1 MKKAIVGALVGIA
14 LAVVWSCTVNT
25 KTDKLACTKQ
35 ADCGTTGRA
44 CENGYCVFDP
54 GAKLDAAID
63 GPPDAPPPDAFFCPT
78 ECNGGCVSETKT
90 CMINGTG
97 AAVTCPA
104 GFNCTITCA
113 TAGACAGV
121 TCTGAQSCNVT
132 CGIEGA
138 CGDVTCGDAD
148 CTVGCTG
155 SGAGSGTACGMVS
168 CTTGA
173 CDLTCTNGGACG
185 DLTCGTGKCT
195 ESCTGSGACGTT
207 SCGLSC
213 QCDVTCNQAAGEC
226 GTNTCPMH
234 GAHTC
239 KINGV
244 CDSGEANVCVQTCP

>member
-1 MKKAIVGALVGIA
+1 VRTVVAAALAGIA

-25 KTDKLACTKQ
+25 KTDKLACHTQ

-63 GPPDAPPPDAFFCPT
+63 AKEIDAFVCPAACT
-78 ECNGGCVSETKT
+78 GGCVDST
-90 CMINGTG
+90 CNINGTG

-104 GFNCTITCA
+104 GFDCTINCP
-113 TAGACAGV
+113 TAGACGDI
-121 TCTGAQSCNVT
+121 TCSDARSCTIT

-138 CGDVTCGDAD
+138 CGNVTCGNAD

-155 SGAGSGTACGMVS
+155 TSSGSGITACGTVS
-168 CTTGA
+168 CTAGA
-173 CDLTCTNGGACG
+173 CNLTCTNGGACG

-207 SCGLSC
+207 SCGQSC
-213 QCDVTCNQAAGEC
+213 RCDVTCNQAAGEC